1 MAPSPGVMHHEDEFP
16 EHLTLKASRACML
29 AHGSAATSPEPHSQL
44 FQDSPL
50 LTRGLAATMGGRATH
65 AYQHTHSS

>member
-1 MAPSPGVMHHEDEFP
+1 
-16 EHLTLKASRACML
+16 ML